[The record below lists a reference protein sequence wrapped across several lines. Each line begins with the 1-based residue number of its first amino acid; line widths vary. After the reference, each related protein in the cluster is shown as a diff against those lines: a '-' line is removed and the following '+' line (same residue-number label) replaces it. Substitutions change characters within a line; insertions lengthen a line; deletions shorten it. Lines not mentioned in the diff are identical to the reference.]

1 MLIEIIVGIIL
12 IILIIGNKI
21 AISES
26 KKRRISMCGLH
37 NRRIM
42 LGFSLERADL
52 SNDLFL
58 SRNVL
63 KMHNTGT
70 DLKKETDR
78 LEFVP
83 IADSKDYYGKFRM

>member
-1 MLIEIIVGIIL
+1 MLIEIIIGILL
-12 IILIIGNKI
+12 IILIVGNKI

-26 KKRRISMCGLH
+26 EKRRISICEQH

-42 LGFSLERADL
+42 LGFTPDRADL

-58 SRNVL
+58 DRNVL
-63 KMHNTGT
+63 KMYNTGT
-70 DLKKETDR
+70 DLKKETDQ

-83 IADSKDYYGKFRM
+83 IADLNDYYGKFRI